1 MLASSERG
9 FIFLGAFGEF
19 LCSFFLF
26 VQKKEPPSSA
36 ALVGASKGAPCRY
49 CSPAMAG
56 QGGQHTTV
64 FTIGDL
70 MHYNYS
76 LSLKVQLFELFV

>member
-1 MLASSERG
+1 VSVVLV
-9 FIFLGAFGEF
+9 FLGAFGKF
-19 LCSFFLF
+19 FCSFFLF
-26 VQKKEPPSSA
+26 VQKKEP
-36 ALVGASKGAPCRY
+36 KKRAPCRY